1 MSITKQNNL
10 KWYQQLFA
18 IFAGACL
25 MGVMWRARGS
35 HGFGAKWGMFAVALV
50 FVMFVYALYGRRKK
64 MNYEMLPL
72 CAVFAALTAGGWGTL
87 NSQMSGYLSSNATF
101 VGETEYRF
109 IEINNYSGIAIM
121 LLLGFGWLPL
131 FAIAF
136 ASLFSKKK
144 LEFKDFV
151 IFVGVYYLTV
161 IIANFTI
168 SHYVLQLINPEAVEA
183 CAEGIKDAGHDYSP
197 MKAFIVKLGS
207 AAWAKKIPF
216 CRNYFTSVKVISSAI
231 GALTSL
237 LTVAIVSKDK
247 VTAAFAFLINTACA
261 VAITVADIPLVLS
274 SDRGI
279 LAGVNTPAFLEGC
292 EWSTWEY
299 FTGFIL
305 GLLLMALIA
314 AWPKQFT
321 DAEELFTYSPLVKTK
336 KYSLIYNGI
345 LTIFFS
351 FVIVPVR
358 AFSFRLNEKILDNDV
373 FETVLTIVL
382 SAALFYP
389 VYKYV
394 TKNMLKKDLDTP
406 VNLKPQDFALR
417 ALPVYLLFVFLVY
430 FFLGGQGSNV
440 LVSSKLSEL
449 LTAQGFL
456 EKWNSGELFIPL
468 IMLISFIAFNISYK
482 IVIGKK
488 IKE

>member
-1 MSITKQNNL
+1 
-10 KWYQQLFA
+10 
-18 IFAGACL
+18 
-25 MGVMWRARGS
+25 MWRARGT
-35 HGFGAKWGMFAVALV
+35 HGFGAKWGMFAVAFV

-64 MNYEMLPL
+64 MNYEMMPL

-87 NSQMSGYLSSNATF
+87 NSQMNGYLSSSATF
-101 VGETEYRF
+101 VGESDYRF
-109 IEINNYSGIAIM
+109 IEISEFSGLAIM

-151 IFVGVYYLTV
+151 VFVGVYYVTV
-161 IIANFTI
+161 IIANFTV

-183 CAEGIKDAGHDYSP
+183 CAEGLKDAGHDYTP
-197 MKAFIVKLGS
+197 MKAFISQLGS

-237 LTVAIVSKDK
+237 LTVAIVIKDR
-247 VTAAFAFLINTACA
+247 VTAAFAFLINSACA

-274 SDRGI
+274 SDRGFF
-279 LAGVNTPAFLEGC
+279 AGVKTPAFITGC
-292 EWSTWEY
+292 EWSTWEF

-305 GLLLMALIA
+305 GLLLMLLIVL
-314 AWPKQFT
+314 WPKQFT
-321 DAEELFTYSPLVKTK
+321 DAEELFTYTPLIKTK

-345 LTIFFS
+345 LTLFFS
-351 FVIVPVR
+351 FAVILVR
-358 AFSFRLNEKILDNDV
+358 AFSFRLNEATLDKEV
-373 FETVLTIVL
+373 FEIILTVVL
-382 SAALFYP
+382 STALFFP
-389 VYKYV
+389 IYKLAK
-394 TKNMLKKDLDTP
+394 KNLLVENLETP
-406 VNLKPQDFALR
+406 INMKPQEFALK
-417 ALPVYLLFVFLVY
+417 ALPLYFLAVFVIW
-430 FFLGGQGSNV
+430 FFFNEPGSNV
-440 LVSSKLSEL
+440 LVSGSLAEIF
-449 LTAQGFL
+449 TAKGFL

-468 IMLISFIAFNISYK
+468 TMLVSFILFNVCYK
-482 IVIGKK
+482 FSIGKK